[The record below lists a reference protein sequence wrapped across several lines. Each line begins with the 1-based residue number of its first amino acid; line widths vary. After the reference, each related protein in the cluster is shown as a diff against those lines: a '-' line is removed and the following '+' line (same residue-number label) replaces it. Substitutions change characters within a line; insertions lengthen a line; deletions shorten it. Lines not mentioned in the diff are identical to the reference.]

1 MNRKRRRKIPRITKL
16 KIKRCK
22 RAEGKIKVDFDDTCF
37 DFSCLASGQT
47 AIDDC
52 VLGGIIM
59 VKVGC
64 VKRGLLL
71 VAVIFLLNGCLP
83 GIYITKKEP
92 TKDGQPV
99 EFRLGNQVEVA
110 DWVALQKQVCA
121 DLDYA
126 TETLTEEQRKDIYK
140 YSCVEPNRHSLGET
154 LAKLKPEQIDEICA
168 RLSQKGYVAKRDEI
182 PTPAGELGTA
192 VLFIGVLFC
201 LM

>member
-1 MNRKRRRKIPRITKL
+1 
-16 KIKRCK
+16 
-22 RAEGKIKVDFDDTCF
+22 
-37 DFSCLASGQT
+37 
-47 AIDDC
+47 
-52 VLGGIIM
+52 M
-59 VKVGC
+59 VKVGS

-71 VAVIFLLNGCLP
+71 VAAIFLLNGCLP

-92 TKDGQPV
+92 TEQGIPV

-126 TETLTEEQRKDIYK
+126 TETLTEEQRQDIYK

-154 LAKLKPEQIDEICA
+154 LAKLKPEQINEICA
-168 RLSQKGYVAKRDEI
+168 RLSQKGYIVRQDKI

-192 VLFIGVLFC
+192 ALFVVVLIS